1 MTIYKK
7 KQWGGWRG
15 RNKIK
20 AFILPKP
27 ESSSIDGAFGKRQ
40 YAFICFFPS
49 THPIVFPFNYQLTEA
64 ILAVTGGW
72 NKDVNNCSKETP
84 MIDLQG
90 LYSEINYFY
99 K

>member
-15 RNKIK
+15 RNEIK

-72 NKDVNNCSKETP
+72 STKSH
-84 MIDLQG
+84 
-90 LYSEINYFY
+90 LYSFDDDEVAQSIVL
-99 K
+99 